1 MRIKKIIAWMLL
13 LVFAGGMGV
22 SCSPEKTQGDGTGQ
36 ATEAITGTDEDGMKY
51 TMVSLTDSGLEI
63 SASFDV
69 NGNICSLPYTRDD
82 FAEVA
87 KTFAEMGISR
97 VYAVTSRPGIVGSSS
112 APNQWNDPGDNA
124 SQTGASIIQSG
135 DPNFEFV
142 YACHQVGLEVIAV
155 FKPYEGG
162 GVSKGVD
169 ADLSNT
175 LYYEEAMSEYWT
187 GYDTFI
193 SSHPEMRLVRKSN
206 PQEEAIANDTI
217 TKIEAAF
224 MLDSYSYTTWWR
236 RSKTSPTINNWEVNK
251 TPIKLYV
258 SKNNVDYI
266 EYPGTYN
273 VNFTIENRQYLDE
286 NGWALFNGLSRCSV
300 ATIEGIEITSD
311 YQCFALVME
320 DNSNRT
326 IIAQS
331 MIRAYNA
338 KGEELP
344 TTIGPYVRYKKGS
357 YTIPSDFVWGDERTL
372 ACSDPEALKYFEA
385 WGFDFDYCGTGV
397 NHSLKF
403 NNAYVYGV
411 ARGHFKYAKG
421 TLCEVYP
428 EVRQAWLDEI
438 QSYLMMGYDGIE
450 IRLQNHS
457 FMLSDYAYYGFNEP
471 IIQKYIELYGEDPS
485 LSDTVSKETA
495 YRIALIRGDAFM
507 EFFEAAAEMTHAAG
521 KIFGFHMRSGMQNP
535 SMDAVMQTTLH
546 KCFDLSMPKIVIRDW
561 KAAIDLCD
569 TITIKECFANDY
581 SPTLNQQITEYAQS
595 KGVKVWVTAY
605 TQQAAY
611 LDENGVQVGEC
622 NSVFFNAVG
631 KDENVDGIQLYE
643 WDPTGVRFKYAF
655 DKIKNEQNYKPR
667 EVRDE

>member
-1 MRIKKIIAWMLL
+1 M
-13 LVFAGGMGV
+13 
-22 SCSPEKTQGDGTGQ
+22 
-36 ATEAITGTDEDGMKY
+36 
-51 TMVSLTDSGLEI
+51 
-63 SASFDV
+63 
-69 NGNICSLPYTRDD
+69 
-82 FAEVA
+82 
-87 KTFAEMGISR
+87 
-97 VYAVTSRPGIVGSSS
+97 
-112 APNQWNDPGDNA
+112 
-124 SQTGASIIQSG
+124 
-135 DPNFEFV
+135 
-142 YACHQVGLEVIAV
+142 
-155 FKPYEGG
+155 
-162 GVSKGVD
+162 
-169 ADLSNT
+169 
-175 LYYEEAMSEYWT
+175 
-187 GYDTFI
+187 
-193 SSHPEMRLVRKSN
+193 
-206 PQEEAIANDTI
+206 
-217 TKIEAAF
+217 
-224 MLDSYSYTTWWR
+224 
-236 RSKTSPTINNWEVNK
+236 
-251 TPIKLYV
+251 
-258 SKNNVDYI
+258 
-266 EYPGTYN
+266 
-273 VNFTIENRQYLDE
+273 
-286 NGWALFNGLSRCSV
+286 
-300 ATIEGIEITSD
+300 
-311 YQCFALVME
+311 
-320 DNSNRT
+320 
-326 IIAQS
+326 
-331 MIRAYNA
+331 
-338 KGEELP
+338 
-344 TTIGPYVRYKKGS
+344 
-357 YTIPSDFVWGDERTL
+357 
-372 ACSDPEALKYFEA
+372 
-385 WGFDFDYCGTGV
+385 
-397 NHSLKF
+397 
-403 NNAYVYGV
+403 